1 MPEHT
6 PAPTPHRAIYGF
18 AFFVLCAAICIVYM
32 CWALVPQ
39 SVLGGRLGLTYMPD
53 KYFVLFIPPVVMFAL
68 TLFGFVVYPAM
79 NLAGTFEA
87 TDERTVRDAATIR
100 RCQWL
105 VAVDGGG
112 RSERRRCDRRVTERP
127 ADGWSVAQR
136 CERHAE
142 SRVVEGE
149 TADAVEE
156 KDVRHGHD
164 EDGDVRIEDYCDC
177 AAGCEEWCVLRQRP
191 QHVRE
196 LLAMRTVPSVC
207 DLDVAAVSRRLFGG
221 DREIGDI
228 RC

>member
-18 AFFVLCAAICIVYM
+18 AFFVLCAAICVVYM

-105 VAVDGGG
+105 LAVDGGG
-112 RSERRRCDRRVTERP
+112 RSERRRCDRRVAERP
-127 ADGWSVAQR
+127 ADGWSVSQR

-142 SRVVEGE
+142 SGRVAGGE
-149 TADAVEE
+149 DAAVE
-156 KDVRHGHD
+156 D
-164 EDGDVRIEDYCDC
+164 EESDVRIEDYCDC

-207 DLDVAAVSRRLFGG
+207 DLDVAEVSRRLFGG
-221 DREIGDI
+221 DRSFDESG
-228 RC
+228 C